1 MFWESKYK
9 PKNLDDLDYNKDITD
24 KLFKLSKH
32 DNFPHMIFCGPS
44 GAGKKTRIM
53 AFLREF
59 YGGSV
64 DHIKIDRR
72 NFKTRSNKPIEL
84 RTLQSNHHIEI
95 NPSDVGIYDEIVVQ
109 VIIKEIAQYRS
120 LDDKFKVVLI
130 TEADKLSHKA
140 QHGLRATIE
149 KYSEYCKIIMSVESI
164 SKIIDPIL
172 SRCSVIRVPSPTKS
186 EVCAIVDSIAKQENV
201 EIPPQ
206 LIVNITNKTD
216 RNLRRAVLILEAL
229 SKIAGTKED
238 DGTITLND
246 SIEVPEPDW
255 EKYID
260 DLAFIIIKRPEPK
273 TLLEARKKIYE
284 LLSNC
289 IPTTIIFKRLCY
301 IFIIDARKNDDLKR
315 SIIYW
320 CAHYEAL
327 STKGQKSIYFLE
339 AFISKIMVLFLKD
352 R

>member
-1 MFWESKYK
+1 MFLESKYK
-9 PKNLDDLDYNKDITD
+9 PINLDDLDYNQDITD
-24 KLFKLSKH
+24 KLYKLSKH

-59 YGGSV
+59 YGKSI

-109 VIIKEIAQYRS
+109 EIIKEIAQYRS
-120 LDDKFKVVLI
+120 LEDKFKVVLI

-186 EVCAIVDSIAKQENV
+186 EVCAILSNVAEKENI
-201 EIPPQ
+201 EMDTQ
-206 LIVNITNKTD
+206 LIVNIANKTD

-229 SKIAGTKED
+229 VKISTINSEPDSKIVLHESMP
-238 DGTITLND
+238 I
-246 SIEVPEPDW
+246 PEPDW

-260 DLAFIIIKRPEPK
+260 DLAFIIITKPEPK

-289 IPTTIIFKRLCY
+289 IPTTIVFKRLCY
-301 IFIIDARKNDDLKR
+301 LFIIDANDKDDLKR

-339 AFISKIMVLFLKD
+339 AFISKIMVLFITK
-352 R
+352 